1 MHYEKIEY
9 KIIKPKAVVSAIDV
23 DDVKVTVAIENVVLV
38 VVEDFGVVVV
48 VGTLI
53 LS

>member
-1 MHYEKIEY
+1 M
-9 KIIKPKAVVSAIDV
+9 VSTIDV
-23 DDVKVTVAIENVVLV
+23 DDVEVTVAIENVVLV

-53 LS
+53 LSWI